1 MSGVVRG
8 FLGASPAPLRELLG
22 VPAPAK
28 LNWFLHVTG
37 RRDDGLHELQTVFQ
51 FIDWCDEI
59 DFELR
64 DDGGIS
70 REGGEGLPDDDLCV
84 RAARALRDFAGCRF
98 GVHMRLRKHIPAQ
111 AGLGGGSSDA
121 ASVLLALNRLWG
133 LGLRRSQLQALG
145 EGLGAD
151 VPVFVFGRNAFAEGV
166 GTRLREL
173 ELPRWRVLVAWPG
186 AGLSTAQV
194 FGSPALTRD
203 TPACTMEGFCK
214 SLKRALAENVPED
227 HVQGDHVRGNAQ
239 AYVQNLGAA
248 GPGSPGSDFA
258 SSGSR
263 LASASRM
270 IRALDFGVNDLQR
283 AASQQLPLL
292 QDVKAW
298 LEARCGSVA
307 RMSGSG
313 SAMFA
318 PWPGSA
324 DEVPR
329 DVPRSWSVRVCSA
342 LNRHPLLDW
351 APEQV
356 ASSQ

>member
-1 MSGVVRG
+1 MSGVVAG
-8 FLGASPAPLRELLG
+8 VFSASPAPLRELLG

-70 REGGEGLPDDDLCV
+70 REGGDGLPDDDLCV
-84 RAARALRDFAGCRF
+84 RAARALREFAGCRL

-133 LGLRRSQLQALG
+133 LGLRRSQLQAVG

-203 TPACTMEGFCK
+203 TPACTMEGFCE
-214 SLKRALAENVPED
+214 SLKRALAEKAT
-227 HVQGDHVRGNAQ
+227 QGLSAGATVA
-239 AYVQNLGAA
+239 AGAA
-248 GPGSPGSDFA
+248 GAGGSGTPDG
-258 SSGSR
+258 SGSSF
-263 LASASRM
+263 ASASRM
-270 IRALDFGVNDLQR
+270 SRALEFGVNDLQGV
-283 AASQQLPLL
+283 ASQQLPLL

-324 DEVPR
+324 DELLR

-342 LNRHPLLDW
+342 LGRHPLLDW
-351 APEQV
+351 AP
-356 ASSQ
+356 